1 MSSFHPVLK
10 SEDQEVRPWVT
21 DVHVQSRPISE
32 LAMPRFAQFLS
43 SESGMPRKKIYI
55 TIDNFKHDSERM

>member
-1 MSSFHPVLK
+1 M
-10 SEDQEVRPWVT
+10 T

-55 TIDNFKHDSERM
+55 TIVNFKHDSERM